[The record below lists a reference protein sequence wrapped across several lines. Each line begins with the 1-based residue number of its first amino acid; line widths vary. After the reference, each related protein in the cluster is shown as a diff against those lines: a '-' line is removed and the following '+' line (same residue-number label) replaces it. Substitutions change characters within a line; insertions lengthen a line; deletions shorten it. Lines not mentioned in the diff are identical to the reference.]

1 MFENGSFLR
10 RRKRFKK
17 KDALRE
23 KEEILKRQMSAAAAA
38 AAASDLY
45 HYTTSGAQH
54 HHYGSHHS
62 AHHSNPS
69 GPPVMSQPPPPPP
82 IPPHHG
88 SGHGLLNNAEILDSA
103 NSVAKKLAKEEIT
116 KLKTEPLD
124 ATASSMAS
132 SQQPFH
138 VRLLLL
144 ITMKF
149 HYIQKFLILY
159 DNIFERK
166 FL

>member
-69 GPPVMSQPPPPPP
+69 GPPVMSQPPPPP

-138 VRLLLL
+138 VRFLLL

>member
-69 GPPVMSQPPPPPP
+69 GPPVMSQPPPPP